1 MEKKEEETE
10 NCTIIKPGI
19 GSAELI
25 PNTVN
30 IYLLIISIKMSN

>member
-1 MEKKEEETE
+1 MEKKEKEIE

-25 PNTVN
+25 PKTVN
-30 IYLLIISIKMSN
+30 IYLLIISIKI